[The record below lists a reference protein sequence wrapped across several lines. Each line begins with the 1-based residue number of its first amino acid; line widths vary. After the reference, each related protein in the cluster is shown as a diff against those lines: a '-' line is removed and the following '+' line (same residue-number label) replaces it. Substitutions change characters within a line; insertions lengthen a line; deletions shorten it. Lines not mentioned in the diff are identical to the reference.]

1 MLEESSMELA
11 SKLSSLKLWFVSE
24 SDGRSDDSFPLE
36 TAYTVQKL
44 GQHSDIFD
52 DNVRALSMK

>member
-1 MLEESSMELA
+1 MELV

-24 SDGRSDDSFPLE
+24 SDGRSDDNFPLE

-44 GQHSDIFD
+44 GQHSAIFD